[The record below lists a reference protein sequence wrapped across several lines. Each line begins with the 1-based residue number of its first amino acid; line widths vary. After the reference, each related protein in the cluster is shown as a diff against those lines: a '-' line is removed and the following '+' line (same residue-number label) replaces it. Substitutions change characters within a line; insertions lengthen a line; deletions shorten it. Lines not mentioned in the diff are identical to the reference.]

1 LPLTSFAVP
10 AFRAAYLIHGD
21 DHGRIAERRARLR
34 ALAESESGT
43 GGVEVLEGDAAT
55 PEQAAAALQA
65 MTFALG
71 RRFVIVEG
79 VERWKAGDLEP
90 LVQALQPPPP
100 DTTIAFFAREES
112 RAKAPDGLHELVK
125 QAGGDIAAEQTVKP
139 WELPKWVAAR
149 GRELGLEFDRGA
161 ASALIRHVGDRQQRL
176 VRELEKME
184 LELGPGATV
193 TEQTVDDLAATSAER
208 KVWTLADAIVAGDDA
223 LAQRCLLELR
233 AQGERLPGLI
243 WNVAKRLREANDI
256 ATRLNAGQSPA
267 QVRKGLRMPTKAAE
281 RLIDDVSRRD
291 KEGLRAALAALADL
305 ERDSRGGGALS
316 EDTAAVLAVGSAT
329 GA

>member
-1 LPLTSFAVP
+1 VPSFKP
-10 AFRAAYLIHGD
+10 AYLIHGD

-79 VERWKAGDLEP
+79 VERWKAGDLQP

-316 EDTAAVLAVGSAT
+316 EDTAAVLAVTEAASA
-329 GA
+329 

>member
-1 LPLTSFAVP
+1 MPTFKP
-10 AFRAAYLIHGD
+10 AYLIHGD

-34 ALAESESGT
+34 ALAEKESGS

-79 VERWKAGDLEP
+79 VERWKPGDLEP
-90 LVQALQPPPP
+90 LAHALADPPP
-100 DTTIAFFAREES
+100 DTTIALFAREES
-112 RAKAPDGLHELVK
+112 RAKAPDGLHEIVK
-125 QAGGDIAAEQTVKP
+125 KAGGDVAAEQTVRA
-139 WELPKWVAAR
+139 WELPKWVAAQ
-149 GRELGLEFDRGA
+149 GRELGLDFDRGA
-161 ASALIRHVGDRQQRL
+161 ASALVRHVGDRQQRL

-184 LELGPGATV
+184 LELGRGARV
-193 TEQTVDDLAATSAER
+193 TERTIEDLAATSAER
-208 KVWTLADAIVAGDDA
+208 KVWTLGDAVVGGDDA

-243 WNVAKRLREANDI
+243 YNIANRLRQANEI
-256 ATRLNAGQSPA
+256 ATRLDAGESPA
-267 QVRKGLRMPTKAAE
+267 QVRKGLRMPSKAAE
-281 RLIDDVSRRD
+281 RLIADVQRRD
-291 KEGLRAALAALADL
+291 VYGLRAALAALADL

-316 EDTAAVLAVGSAT
+316 EDTAAVLAVSAAT
-329 GA
+329 RD

>member
-1 LPLTSFAVP
+1 MPSFKP
-10 AFRAAYLIHGD
+10 AYLIHGD

-149 GRELGLEFDRGA
+149 GRELGLEFHRGA

-316 EDTAAVLAVGSAT
+316 EDTAAVLAVTEAASA
-329 GA
+329 

>member
-1 LPLTSFAVP
+1 MPSFKP
-10 AFRAAYLIHGD
+10 AYLIHGD

-112 RAKAPDGLHELVK
+112 RAKAPDGLHEIVK

-281 RLIDDVSRRD
+281 RLIEDVSRRD

>member
-1 LPLTSFAVP
+1 MPSFKP
-10 AFRAAYLIHGD
+10 AYLIHGD

-55 PEQAAAALQA
+55 PDQAAAAVQA

-79 VERWKAGDLEP
+79 VERWKAGDLE
-90 LVQALQPPPP
+90 LIAQAMQPPPP

-112 RAKAPDGLHELVK
+112 RAKAPDGLHEIVK
-125 QAGGDIAAEQTVKP
+125 QAGGDIATEQTVKP

-176 VRELEKME
+176 VRELDKME
-184 LELGPGATV
+184 LELGPGARV
-193 TEQTVDDLAATSAER
+193 TEQRVDDLAATSAER

-256 ATRLNAGQSPA
+256 ATRLDAGQSPA

-329 GA
+329 TA

>member
-1 LPLTSFAVP
+1 MPSFKP
-10 AFRAAYLIHGD
+10 AYLIHGD

-90 LVQALQPPPP
+90 LVQAMQPPPP

-112 RAKAPDGLHELVK
+112 RAKAPDGLHEIVK

-316 EDTAAVLAVGSAT
+316 EDTAAVLAVTEATSA
-329 GA
+329 

>member
-1 LPLTSFAVP
+1 VPSFKP
-10 AFRAAYLIHGD
+10 AYLIHGD

-193 TEQTVDDLAATSAER
+193 TEQTVDDLAAISAER

>member
-1 LPLTSFAVP
+1 MPSFKP
-10 AFRAAYLIHGD
+10 AYLIHGD

-90 LVQALQPPPP
+90 LVQAMQPPPP

-112 RAKAPDGLHELVK
+112 RAKAPDGVHEIVK

-256 ATRLNAGQSPA
+256 ATRLTAGQSPA

-316 EDTAAVLAVGSAT
+316 EDTAAVLAVTEATSA
-329 GA
+329 

>member
-1 LPLTSFAVP
+1 VPSFKP
-10 AFRAAYLIHGD
+10 AYLIHGD

>member
-1 LPLTSFAVP
+1 MPSFKP
-10 AFRAAYLIHGD
+10 AYLIHGD

-34 ALAESESGT
+34 ALAEAESGS

-79 VERWKAGDLEP
+79 VERWKPTDLEP
-90 LVQALQPPPP
+90 LQQALQPPPP
-100 DTTIAFFAREES
+100 DTTVAFFAREES
-112 RAKAPDGLHELVK
+112 RAKAPDALHELVK
-125 QAGGDIAAEQTVKP
+125 QAGGDVAAEQTVKT

-161 ASALIRHVGDRQQRL
+161 ASALIRHVGERQQRL
-176 VRELEKME
+176 VRELEKMV
-184 LELGPGATV
+184 LELGPGARV

-208 KVWTLADAIVAGDDA
+208 KVWTLADAIVGGDDA

-243 WNVAKRLREANDI
+243 YNMARRLREANDI

-281 RLIDDVSRRD
+281 RLIADVSRRD
-291 KEGLRAALAALADL
+291 VEGLRAALAALADL

-316 EDTAAVLAVGSAT
+316 EDTAAVLAVTEAT
-329 GA
+329 NT

>member
-1 LPLTSFAVP
+1 VPSFKP
-10 AFRAAYLIHGD
+10 AYLIHGD

-316 EDTAAVLAVGSAT
+316 EDTAAVLAVTEAASG
-329 GA
+329 

>member
-1 LPLTSFAVP
+1 MPSFKP
-10 AFRAAYLIHGD
+10 AYLIHGD

-55 PEQAAAALQA
+55 PEQAAAAVQA

-90 LVQALQPPPP
+90 IAQAMQPPPP

-112 RAKAPDGLHELVK
+112 RAKAPDGLHEIVK
-125 QAGGDIAAEQTVKP
+125 KAGGDIAAEQTVKP

-329 GA
+329 SA

>member
-1 LPLTSFAVP
+1 VPSFKP
-10 AFRAAYLIHGD
+10 AYLIHGD

-112 RAKAPDGLHELVK
+112 RAKAPDGLHEIVK

-291 KEGLRAALAALADL
+291 KEGLRAALATLADL

>member
-1 LPLTSFAVP
+1 VPSFKP
-10 AFRAAYLIHGD
+10 AYLIHGD

-71 RRFVIVEG
+71 RRFVIVES

-267 QVRKGLRMPTKAAE
+267 QVRKGLRMPTKVAE

>member
-1 LPLTSFAVP
+1 MPSFKP
-10 AFRAAYLIHGD
+10 AYLIHGD

-34 ALAESESGT
+34 AVAESESGT

-55 PEQAAAALQA
+55 PEQAAVALQA

-90 LVQALQPPPP
+90 LVRAMQPPPP

-112 RAKAPDGLHELVK
+112 RAKAPDGLHEIVK
-125 QAGGDIAAEQTVKP
+125 QAGGDIATEQTVKP

-256 ATRLNAGQSPA
+256 ATRLDAGQSPA

-316 EDTAAVLAVGSAT
+316 EDTAAVLTVTEATSA
-329 GA
+329 

>member
-1 LPLTSFAVP
+1 MPSFKP
-10 AFRAAYLIHGD
+10 AYLIHGD

-90 LVQALQPPPP
+90 LAQAMQPPPP

-112 RAKAPDGLHELVK
+112 RAKAPDGLHEIVK

-256 ATRLNAGQSPA
+256 ATRLDAGQSPA

-329 GA
+329 SA

>member
-1 LPLTSFAVP
+1 MPSFKP
-10 AFRAAYLIHGD
+10 AYLIHGD

-71 RRFVIVEG
+71 RRFVIVES

-267 QVRKGLRMPTKAAE
+267 QVRKGLRMPTKVAE

>member
-1 LPLTSFAVP
+1 MPSFKP
-10 AFRAAYLIHGD
+10 AYLIHGD

-112 RAKAPDGLHELVK
+112 RAKAPDGLHEIVK

-267 QVRKGLRMPTKAAE
+267 QVRKGLRMSTKAAE

>member
-1 LPLTSFAVP
+1 MPSFKP
-10 AFRAAYLIHGD
+10 AYLIHGD

-90 LVQALQPPPP
+90 LVRAMQPPPP

-112 RAKAPDGLHELVK
+112 RAKAPDGLHAIVK
-125 QAGGDIAAEQTVKP
+125 PAGGDIAAEQTVKP

-193 TEQTVDDLAATSAER
+193 TEQAVDDLAASSAER

-256 ATRLNAGQSPA
+256 ATRLDAGQSPA

-305 ERDSRGGGALS
+305 ERDSRGGGALN
-316 EDTAAVLAVGSAT
+316 EDTAAVLAVSQAT
-329 GA
+329 RP

>member
-1 LPLTSFAVP
+1 VPSFKP
-10 AFRAAYLIHGD
+10 AYLIHGD

-79 VERWKAGDLEP
+79 VERWKDGDLEP

>member
-1 LPLTSFAVP
+1 MPSFKP
-10 AFRAAYLIHGD
+10 AYLIHGD

-79 VERWKAGDLEP
+79 VERWKAGDLQP

-316 EDTAAVLAVGSAT
+316 EDTAAVLAVTEAASA
-329 GA
+329 

>member
-1 LPLTSFAVP
+1 MPSFKP
-10 AFRAAYLIHGD
+10 AYLIHGD

-112 RAKAPDGLHELVK
+112 RAKAPDGLHEIVK

-316 EDTAAVLAVGSAT
+316 EDTAAVLAVTEATSA
-329 GA
+329 

>member
-1 LPLTSFAVP
+1 VPSFKP
-10 AFRAAYLIHGD
+10 AYLIHGD

-316 EDTAAVLAVGSAT
+316 DDTAAVLAVGSAT

>member
-1 LPLTSFAVP
+1 MPSFKP
-10 AFRAAYLIHGD
+10 AYLIHGD

-184 LELGPGATV
+184 LELGRGATV

-256 ATRLNAGQSPA
+256 ATRLNAGQSPV

>member
-1 LPLTSFAVP
+1 VPSFKP
-10 AFRAAYLIHGD
+10 AYLIHGD

-233 AQGERLPGLI
+233 AQGESLPGLI

>member
-1 LPLTSFAVP
+1 MPSFKP
-10 AFRAAYLIHGD
+10 AYLIHGD

-55 PEQAAAALQA
+55 PEQATAALQA

-112 RAKAPDGLHELVK
+112 RAKAPDGLHEIVK

-208 KVWTLADAIVAGDDA
+208 QVWTLADAIVAGDDA

-243 WNVAKRLREANDI
+243 WNVAKRLREANEI
-256 ATRLNAGQSPA
+256 ATRLNAGQSSA

>member
-1 LPLTSFAVP
+1 MPSFKP
-10 AFRAAYLIHGD
+10 AYLIHGD

-316 EDTAAVLAVGSAT
+316 EDTAAVLAVTEAASA
-329 GA
+329 

>member
-1 LPLTSFAVP
+1 VP
-10 AFRAAYLIHGD
+10 TFKPAYLIHGD

-34 ALAESESGT
+34 ALAEKESGS
-43 GGVEVLEGDAAT
+43 GGVELLEGDAAT

-79 VERWKAGDLEP
+79 VERWKPADLEP
-90 LVQALQPPPP
+90 LAHALADLPP

-112 RAKAPDGLHELVK
+112 RAKAPDGLHEIVK
-125 QAGGDIAAEQTVKP
+125 KAGGDVAAEQTVKA

-149 GRELGLEFDRGA
+149 GRELGLDFDRGA
-161 ASALIRHVGDRQQRL
+161 ATALVRHVGDRQQRL

-184 LELGPGATV
+184 LELGPGARV
-193 TEQTVDDLAATSAER
+193 TEQTIEDLAATSAER
-208 KVWTLADAIVAGDDA
+208 KVWTLGDAIVGGDDA

-243 WNVAKRLREANDI
+243 YNIANRLRQANEI
-256 ATRLNAGQSPA
+256 ATRLDAGESPA
-267 QVRKGLRMPTKAAE
+267 QVRKGLRMPSKAAE
-281 RLIDDVSRRD
+281 RLIADAQRRD
-291 KEGLRAALAALADL
+291 VHGLRAALAALADL

-316 EDTAAVLAVGSAT
+316 EDTAAMLAMSAAT
-329 GA
+329 RD